1 MSNDTPTSS
10 SAGVNLASPRASVNL
25 ASPNAGVIL
34 APPNA
39 DVILASRNAGVILA
53 SPNAGVILASS
64 KVEGNN
70 IDPVRAGTRVNL
82 ASSKTGAGMAGKA
95 PEMRTPIRAKLK
107 HPEPSKYTPRRRYRS
122 KRPLKE
128 ISNQLKISQM
138 AGVKILSSGQEER
151 E

>member
-1 MSNDTPTSS
+1 M
-10 SAGVNLASPRASVNL
+10 NL

-64 KVEGNN
+64 KIEGNN
-70 IDPVRAGTRVNL
+70 MDPAKVGTSEKV
-82 ASSKTGAGMAGKA
+82 ASSETGTGMVGEATEVKT
-95 PEMRTPIRAKLK
+95 PTRAKLK
-107 HPEPSKYTPRRRYRS
+107 HPEPSKSTPRRRYRS

-128 ISNQLKISQM
+128 MSNQLKISQM
-138 AGVKILSSGQEER
+138 AGVKRLSSGQEER